1 MDKTKKITCVIQA
14 RTDSKRLANKV
25 LKEIEGTPMICHI
38 INRIKRSRNV
48 EQIILAT
55 TDNNSDKILLDIA
68 EKFKII
74 GFAGDED
81 DVLERFFDAATSFS
95 ADPIVRI
102 TGDCPLVDPELLDI
116 MIQIFLENKYDYI
129 SNTIERTFPD
139 GLDIEIFSFD
149 ALKKAHEEAKWSSER
164 EHVTPF
170 IIKNQDLFKVYNYK
184 NKQDL
189 SNLRWCIDE
198 EDDLLMVKQI
208 FHEMGNKQFFSTDDI
223 IELISKNPRI
233 AETNRKIK
241 TNEGYKKSLK
251 NDKLIKQE

>member
-1 MDKTKKITCVIQA
+1 MDKIKKITCVIQA

-25 LKEIEGTPMICHI
+25 LKEIEDTPMICHI

-55 TDNNSDKILLDIA
+55 TDKDSDKILLDIA

-74 GFAGDED
+74 GFAGDKD
-81 DVLERFFDAATSFS
+81 DVLKRFFNAATSFS

-102 TGDCPLVDPELLDI
+102 TGDCPLVDPELLDS

-149 ALKKAHEEAKWSSER
+149 ALKKAHQQAKWSSER

-170 IIKNQDLFKVYNYK
+170 IVKNQDLFRIYNYK

-189 SNLRWCIDE
+189 SNLRWCVDG

-208 FHEMGNKQFFSTDDI
+208 FHEMNTEQFFSTADI
-223 IELISKNPRI
+223 IDLISKNPKI
-233 AETNRKIK
+233 AEINKNIK
-241 TNEGYKKSLK
+241 SNEGYKKSLE
-251 NDKLIKQE
+251 NDRLIKQE

>member
-1 MDKTKKITCVIQA
+1 MDKIKKITCVIQA
-14 RTDSKRLANKV
+14 RTDSTRLPNKV
-25 LKEIEGTPMICHI
+25 LKEIEDTPMICHI

-55 TDNNSDKILLDIA
+55 TDKDSDKILLDIA

-74 GFAGDED
+74 GFAGDDD
-81 DVLERFFDAATSFS
+81 DVLERFFNAATSFS

-102 TGDCPLVDPELLDI
+102 TGDCPLVDPELLDN
-116 MIQIFLENKYDYI
+116 MIQIFLENRYDYI

-149 ALKKAHEEAKWSSER
+149 ALKKTHQQAKWSSER

-170 IIKNQDLFKVYNYK
+170 IVKNQDLFRVYNYR

-189 SNLRWCIDE
+189 SNLRWCVDE

-208 FHEMGNKQFFSTDDI
+208 FHEMNTEQFFSTADI
-223 IELISKNPRI
+223 IDLVSKNPKI
-233 AETNRKIK
+233 AEINKNIK

-251 NDKLIKQE
+251 KDKLIKQE

>member
-1 MDKTKKITCVIQA
+1 MDKIKKITCVIQA

-25 LKEIEGTPMICHI
+25 LKEIEDTPMICHI

-116 MIQIFLENKYDYI
+116 MIQIFLEI
-129 SNTIERTFPD
+129 SMTIFQTR
-139 GLDIEIFSFD
+139 
-149 ALKKAHEEAKWSSER
+149 LK
-164 EHVTPF
+164 EHF
-170 IIKNQDLFKVYNYK
+170 QMD
-184 NKQDL
+184 
-189 SNLRWCIDE
+189 
-198 EDDLLMVKQI
+198 
-208 FHEMGNKQFFSTDDI
+208 
-223 IELISKNPRI
+223 
-233 AETNRKIK
+233 
-241 TNEGYKKSLK
+241 
-251 NDKLIKQE
+251 

>member
-1 MDKTKKITCVIQA
+1 
-14 RTDSKRLANKV
+14 
-25 LKEIEGTPMICHI
+25 
-38 INRIKRSRNV
+38 
-48 EQIILAT
+48 
-55 TDNNSDKILLDIA
+55 
-68 EKFKII
+68 
-74 GFAGDED
+74 
-81 DVLERFFDAATSFS
+81 
-95 ADPIVRI
+95 
-102 TGDCPLVDPELLDI
+102 

>member
-1 MDKTKKITCVIQA
+1 MGKNKKITCIIQA
-14 RTDSKRLANKV
+14 RTDSTRLPNKV
-25 LKEIEGTPMICHI
+25 LKEIEDIPMICHI

-74 GFAGDED
+74 GFAGDDD
-81 DVLERFFDAATSFS
+81 DVLERFFNAATSFS

-102 TGDCPLVDPELLDI
+102 TGDCPLVDPELLDN
-116 MIQIFLENKYDYI
+116 MIQIFLENRYDYV

-149 ALKKAHEEAKWSSER
+149 ALKKAHQQAKWSSER

-170 IIKNQDLFKVYNYK
+170 IVKNQDLFRVYNYR

-189 SNLRWCIDE
+189 SNLRWCVDE

-208 FHEMGNKQFFSTDDI
+208 FHEMITEQFFSTADI
-223 IELISKNPRI
+223 IDLVSKNPKI
-233 AETNRKIK
+233 AEINKNIK

-251 NDKLIKQE
+251 KDKLIKQE

>member
-55 TDNNSDKILLDIA
+55 TDNDSDKILLDIA

-81 DVLERFFDAATSFS
+81 DVLGRFFNAATSFL

-102 TGDCPLVDPELLDI
+102 TGDCPLVDPELLDS

-189 SNLRWCIDE
+189 SNLRWCVDE

-208 FHEMGNKQFFSTDDI
+208 FHEMGTKQFFSTSDI
-223 IELISKNPRI
+223 IELISNNPKI
-233 AETNRKIK
+233 AEINKNIK
-241 TNEGYKKSLK
+241 SNEGYKKSLE
-251 NDKLIKQE
+251 NDRLIKQE

>member
-1 MDKTKKITCVIQA
+1 
-14 RTDSKRLANKV
+14 
-25 LKEIEGTPMICHI
+25 MICHI

-55 TDNNSDKILLDIA
+55 TDKDSDKILLDIA

-74 GFAGDED
+74 GFAGDKD
-81 DVLERFFDAATSFS
+81 DVLKRFFNAATSFS

-102 TGDCPLVDPELLDI
+102 TGDCPLVDPELLDN
-116 MIQIFLENKYDYI
+116 MIQIFLENRYDYI

-198 EDDLLMVKQI
+198 EGDLLMVKQI

-233 AETNRKIK
+233 AEINKNIK
-241 TNEGYKKSLK
+241 SNEGYKKSLE
-251 NDKLIKQE
+251 NDRLIKQE

>member
-1 MDKTKKITCVIQA
+1 MSKHEKVTCIIQA
-14 RTDSKRLANKV
+14 RTRSERLPNKV
-25 LKEIEGTPMICHI
+25 LKEIEDTPMICHI

-55 TDNNSDKILLDIA
+55 TDKDSDKILLDIA

-74 GFAGDED
+74 GFAGDDD
-81 DVLERFFDAATSFS
+81 DVLERFFNAATSFS

-149 ALKKAHEEAKWSSER
+149 ALKKAHQQAKWSSER

-170 IIKNQDLFKVYNYK
+170 IVKNQDLFRVYNYR

-189 SNLRWCIDE
+189 SNLRWCVDE

-208 FHEMGNKQFFSTDDI
+208 FHEMITEQFFSTADI
-223 IELISKNPRI
+223 IDLISKNPKI
-233 AETNRKIK
+233 AEINKNIK

-251 NDKLIKQE
+251 KDKLAKQE

>member
-55 TDNNSDKILLDIA
+55 TYNDSDKILLDIA

-74 GFAGDED
+74 GFAGDDD
-81 DVLERFFDAATSFS
+81 DVLERFFNAATSFS

-102 TGDCPLVDPELLDI
+102 TGDCPLVDPGLLDN
-116 MIQIFLENKYDYI
+116 MIQIFLENRYDYI

-208 FHEMGNKQFFSTDDI
+208 FHEMGTKQFFSTDDI
-223 IELISKNPRI
+223 IELVSKNPRI

>member
-1 MDKTKKITCVIQA
+1 MGKNKKITCIIQA

-25 LKEIEGTPMICHI
+25 LKEIEDAPVICHI

-55 TDNNSDKILLDIA
+55 TDNDSDKILLDIA

-149 ALKKAHEEAKWSSER
+149 ALKKTHRQAKWSSER

-170 IIKNQDLFKVYNYK
+170 IVKNQDLFRVYSYR

-189 SNLRWCIDE
+189 SNLRWCVDE

-208 FHEMGNKQFFSTDDI
+208 FHEMITEQFFSTADI
-223 IELISKNPRI
+223 IDLISKNPKI
-233 AETNRKIK
+233 AEINKNIK
-241 TNEGYKKSLK
+241 SNEGYKKSLE
-251 NDKLIKQE
+251 NDRLIKQE

>member
-38 INRIKRSRNV
+38 INRIKRARNV

-55 TDNNSDKILLDIA
+55 TDNDSDKILLDIA

-74 GFAGDED
+74 GFAGNAD
-81 DVLERFFDAATSFS
+81 DVLERFFDVATSFS
-95 ADPIVRI
+95 ADPVVRI
-102 TGDCPLVDPELLDI
+102 TGDCPLVDPELLDS

-149 ALKKAHEEAKWSSER
+149 ALKKAHEQAKWLSER

-170 IIKNQDLFKVYNYK
+170 IVKNQDLFRVYNYK
-184 NKQDL
+184 NNQDL
-189 SNLRWCIDE
+189 SNLRWCVDE

-208 FHEMGNKQFFSTDDI
+208 FHEMDAEQFFSTSDI
-223 IELISKNPRI
+223 IDLISRKPKI
-233 AETNRKIK
+233 AEINKNIK
-241 TNEGYKKSLK
+241 SNEGYKKSLE

>member
-14 RTDSKRLANKV
+14 RTDSTRLPNKV
-25 LKEIEGTPMICHI
+25 LKEIEDIPMICHI

-55 TDNNSDKILLDIA
+55 TDKDSDKILLDIA

-74 GFAGDED
+74 GFAGDDD
-81 DVLERFFDAATSFS
+81 DVLERFFNAATSFS

-102 TGDCPLVDPELLDI
+102 TGDCPLVDPELLDN
-116 MIQIFLENKYDYI
+116 MIQIFLENRYDYI

-149 ALKKAHEEAKWSSER
+149 ALKKTHQQAKWSSER

-170 IIKNQDLFKVYNYK
+170 IVKNQDLFRVYNYR

-189 SNLRWCIDE
+189 SNLRWCVDE

-208 FHEMGNKQFFSTDDI
+208 FHEMITEQFFSTADI
-223 IELISKNPRI
+223 IDLVSKNPKI
-233 AETNRKIK
+233 AEINKNTK

-251 NDKLIKQE
+251 KDKLIKQE